1 MLRSSAVIERA
12 LIHVGGPAGSG
23 KTTFIEAMLTGSD
36 ALVIAARCVRDDTL
50 RQFRETTAGSHPEL
64 RRYREAGA
72 IGAALL
78 TFPRDADLSDSFFT
92 TDLMMDY
99 SQAVVL
105 EGDSP
110 LRFVDLRVFVAPPPA
125 EGRQLFVRRTH
136 ERGRDAREST
146 AALEQL
152 LRQPDGMVDV
162 LDMIGGARLAELG
175 REHPELLEKMR
186 TRLGGV
192 AQARRAPQPDKRW
205 AIADSYAGIE
215 HAQLVVVNARNDGQ
229 RQAAQQLVADIVR
242 LRKDNDLLAD
252 ILGPRGSRIPIT
264 AVAADMADPD
274 DPGRKK
280 ALARVRRAIRSASS

>member
-1 MLRSSAVIERA
+1 VLISTAVIERA
-12 LIHVGGPAGSG
+12 LIHVAGPERSG
-23 KTTFIEAMLTGSD
+23 KTAFIEAMLTSSD
-36 ALVIAARCVRDDTL
+36 GLVIAARCVRDDTL
-50 RQFRETTAGSHPEL
+50 RQFRETTPGSHPEL
-64 RRYREAGA
+64 RRYRGAGA

-78 TFPRDADLSDSFFT
+78 TFPGDADLSDSFFT

-125 EGRQLFVRRTH
+125 EGHQLFVRCTH
-136 ERGRDAREST
+136 ERGRHAREST

-175 REHPELLEKMR
+175 REHPELLERMR

-215 HAQLVVVNARNDGQ
+215 HAQLVVVNARHDGQ
-229 RQAAQQLVADIVR
+229 RQAAEQLVADIVR
-242 LRKDNDLLAD
+242 LRKDDDLLAD

-264 AVAADMADPD
+264 AVAVNMADPD
-274 DPGRKK
+274 DPARKK

>member
-1 MLRSSAVIERA
+1 VLISTAVIERA
-12 LIHVGGPAGSG
+12 LIHVAGPAGSG
-23 KTTFIEAMLTGSD
+23 KTAFIESMLTGSD

-50 RQFRETTAGSHPEL
+50 RQLRETTPGSHPEL

-72 IGAALL
+72 IRAALL
-78 TFPRDADLSDSFFT
+78 TFPGDADLSDSFFT

-125 EGRQLFVRRTH
+125 EGHQLFVRCTH
-136 ERGRDAREST
+136 ERGRYAREST
-146 AALEQL
+146 A
-152 LRQPDGMVDV
+152 
-162 LDMIGGARLAELG
+162 
-175 REHPELLEKMR
+175 
-186 TRLGGV
+186 
-192 AQARRAPQPDKRW
+192 AQARRAPQPDERW

-215 HAQLVVVNARNDGQ
+215 HAQLVVVNARHDGQ
-229 RQAAQQLVADIVR
+229 RQAAEQLVGDIVR

-264 AVAADMADPD
+264 AVAANMADPD
-274 DPGRKK
+274 DPARKK